1 MKMAKSDSEQNAISS
16 SSTSSNPGNKQPSS
30 STPTLPIRRILV
42 EDDRIISSLDIAE
55 TERASLAV
63 VIALDLVEEE
73 VEHRPPLI
81 SVSARSSSFDS
92 KDAVAPLEMAITFDF
107 EEAED
112 SMASDRSAVEEE
124 EEGLASSEAV
134 CSLVLG

>member
-1 MKMAKSDSEQNAISS
+1 MF
-16 SSTSSNPGNKQPSS
+16 
-30 STPTLPIRRILV
+30 
-42 EDDRIISSLDIAE
+42 
-55 TERASLAV
+55 
-63 VIALDLVEEE
+63 IALDLVEEE
-73 VEHRPPLI
+73 VEDRPPLI
-81 SVSARSSSFDS
+81 SVSRSSSFDS

-134 CSLVLG
+134 CSLVLGSVSMATAGSSGIDFGAIRFDVVYVHLLGVSCCHDASRRNGEQLLN